1 MIEIL
6 TVLGLSFG
14 IILLAGA
21 AKLVFAILGGL
32 FHGAFW
38 VVGGVFKLILLPFQ
52 LLGGLVLAVIL
63 LPLLLVAVPLL
74 VAVGVPL
81 LVAGTG
87 LLCLLLFGVVLA
99 VFAGLFGWC

>member
-6 TVLGLSFG
+6 TVLGLIFG
-14 IILLAGA
+14 IILLVGA
-21 AKLVFAILGGL
+21 AKVVLAILAGL
-32 FHGAFW
+32 VSGAFW
-38 VVGGVFKLILLPFQ
+38 FVGGIFRLVLLPFQ

-63 LPLLLVAVPLL
+63 LPLLLVTIPVL

-87 LLCLLLFGVVLA
+87 LLCLLALGMVLA
-99 VFAGLFGWC
+99 VLAGLFGWC